1 MIELHN
7 GDCLEVM
14 KTIKDHSVDLI
25 LCDLPYGTTACKW
38 DVIVPFDKLWAEY
51 KRIRKDNAAIVLFG
65 QEPFSSY
72 LRLSNIDEYK
82 YDLYWQKERI
92 TNIMQVKKRFGKD
105 VETISIF
112 YKGQCTYNPQMIKYD
127 GPKRSNKVKNGKLG
141 ALVDDNNDKKVHE
154 YVDKGLRY
162 PTQVLKYKR
171 DILTSNLHP
180 TQKPVEL
187 LEMLIRTFSNEG
199 DLVLDNTMGS
209 GSTGVAC
216 INTHR
221 NFIGIELDKTYF
233 EIAKNRIEKTEN
245 KKSLEE

>member
-1 MIELHN
+1 MIKLLQ
-7 GDCLEVM
+7 GDCLELM
-14 KTIKDHSVDLI
+14 QSISDGSVDMI
-25 LCDLPYGTTACKW
+25 LCDLPYGTTKCKW
-38 DVIVPFDKLWAEY
+38 DIIIPFDKLWNEY
-51 KRIRKDNAAIVLFG
+51 KRIRKENVAIVLFG

-92 TNIMQVKKRFGKD
+92 TNIMQVKRRFGKD

-171 DILTSNLHP
+171 DILTSKLHP

-216 INTHR
+216 INTNR
-221 NFIGIELDKTYF
+221 NFIGIELDKNYF
-233 EIAKNRIEKTEN
+233 DIAKERIEKERE
-245 KKSLEE
+245 KPLI

>member
-1 MIELHN
+1 MYELYN
-7 GDCLEVM
+7 DDCLNAM
-14 KTIKDHSVDLI
+14 KKIKDHSVDLI
-25 LCDLPYGTTACKW
+25 VCDLPYGTTKCKW
-38 DVIVPFDKLWAEY
+38 DIIIPFDKLWNEY
-51 KRIRKDNAAIVLFG
+51 KRIRKENAAIVLFG

-72 LRLSNIDEYK
+72 LRLSNIGEYK

-141 ALVDDNNDKKVHE
+141 ALVDDNNNKKVHE

-216 INTHR
+216 INTNR
-221 NFIGIELDKTYF
+221 NFIGIEKDPNYF
-233 EIAKNRIEKTEN
+233 EIAKKRIECI
-245 KKSLEE
+245 